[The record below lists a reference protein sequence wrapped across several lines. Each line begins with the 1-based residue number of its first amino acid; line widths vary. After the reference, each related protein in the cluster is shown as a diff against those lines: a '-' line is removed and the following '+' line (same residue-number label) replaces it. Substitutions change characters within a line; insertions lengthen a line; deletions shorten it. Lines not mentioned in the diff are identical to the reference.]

1 MKIYGHQCLWIIVL
15 CAIPRFSAAGIFSK
29 GGPDPVSPTQRK
41 KSLFSVDPQNII
53 RLVCRHGGVVLPE
66 SIKKDL
72 DVIASV
78 CQCAET
84 SLDLIN
90 KELVVKGFQVAMPMK
105 KKANG
110 GKTALRVG
118 RINLTWDSYLKPCI
132 DIEVE
137 DVDILIEF
145 VNLILSKN
153 NWSEL
158 SDIGFPPQLYDED
171 ETVDSSSEA
180 STFVRIGG
188 IGVKGQIRI
197 KLRSRPLDKDLCDDI
212 VFDFDNLKTLSNQIS
227 AASKA
232 AQKETGRRGCTTEEL
247 YNIIQ
252 SYFNRQI
259 HQKIKSSAVDIAMGV
274 YKPESGGKT
283 IRDAK
288 KLFSIGRDV
297 AMKYAN
303 DIGQKADEHVDDNIN
318 NLGISRSDLN
328 LMARGILNA
337 SRDSFT
343 AKKEMRNEQKS
354 DDVEYAA
361 YVVEPDVSS
370 DEHNNA
376 FESDDSSTEGF

>member
-1 MKIYGHQCLWIIVL
+1 MKIYGHHQRLWIIVL

-29 GGPDPVSPTQRK
+29 GGPDPVSFAQRK

-72 DVIASV
+72 DVLASV
-78 CQCAET
+78 CQCTET

-105 KKANG
+105 KKKANG
-110 GKTALRVG
+110 EKTALRVG
-118 RINLTWDSYLKPCI
+118 RIYLTWDSYLKPCI

-158 SDIGFPPQLYDED
+158 SEIGFPPQLYDED
-171 ETVDSSSEA
+171 EIVDSSSEA
-180 STFVRIGG
+180 ASAFVRIGG
-188 IGVKGQIRI
+188 IVVKGQIRL
-197 KLRSRPLDKDLCDDI
+197 KLRSRPLDKDLCEDI
-212 VFDFDNLKTLSNQIS
+212 VFDFDNLKTLN
-227 AASKA
+227 
-232 AQKETGRRGCTTEEL
+232 TTK
-247 YNIIQ
+247 
-252 SYFNRQI
+252 S
-259 HQKIKSSAVDIAMGV
+259 KSSVVDTAVGAL
-274 YKPESGGKT
+274 KPESGGKT

-288 KLFSIGRDV
+288 KLFSKGRDV

-303 DIGQKADEHVDDNIN
+303 DIGQKAEEHVDDNIN
-318 NLGISRSDLN
+318 NLGLSRSDLKN
-328 LMARGILNA
+328 LMARGISNA

-354 DDVEYAA
+354 DDVEY
-361 YVVEPDVSS
+361 
-370 DEHNNA
+370 
-376 FESDDSSTEGF
+376 T

>member
-1 MKIYGHQCLWIIVL
+1 LHY
-15 CAIPRFSAAGIFSK
+15 IFPNIAQSK
-29 GGPDPVSPTQRK
+29 FR
-41 KSLFSVDPQNII
+41 
-53 RLVCRHGGVVLPE
+53 
-66 SIKKDL
+66 
-72 DVIASV
+72 
-78 CQCAET
+78 
-84 SLDLIN
+84 
-90 KELVVKGFQVAMPMK
+90 
-105 KKANG
+105 
-110 GKTALRVG
+110 
-118 RINLTWDSYLKPCI
+118 
-132 DIEVE
+132 
-137 DVDILIEF
+137 
-145 VNLILSKN
+145 
-153 NWSEL
+153 SEL

-171 ETVDSSSEA
+171 EIVDSSSEA

-188 IGVKGQIRI
+188 IGVKGQIRL

-232 AQKETGRRGCTTEEL
+232 AQEETGRRGCTTEEL
-247 YNIIQ
+247 YDIIQ

-259 HQKIKSSAVDIAMGV
+259 HQRVKSSAVDIAMGAF
-274 YKPESGGKT
+274 KPESGGKT

-318 NLGISRSDLN
+318 NLGLSRSDLN

-337 SRDSFT
+337 SRDSFA

-361 YVVEPDVSS
+361 YVVQPDVSS

-376 FESDDSSTEGF
+376 LESDGSSTEGL